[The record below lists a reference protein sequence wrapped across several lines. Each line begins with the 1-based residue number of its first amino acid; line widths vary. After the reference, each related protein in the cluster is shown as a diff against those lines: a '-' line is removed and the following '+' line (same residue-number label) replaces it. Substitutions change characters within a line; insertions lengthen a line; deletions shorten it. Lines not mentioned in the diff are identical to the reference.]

1 MLLEL
6 RFPDPAG
13 AKMFKR
19 INVACHLR
27 FAKLLSRTE
36 AFCVYLRPLGAKIGN
51 HCSIRAI
58 NPVSDSRLISLGA
71 GVHLGD
77 FSRIAAGFYART
89 GSKVGISKSMI
100 TQWLGVKAFYFRV

>member
-13 AKMFKR
+13 AKMFKSF
-19 INVACHLR
+19 LR
-27 FAKLLSRTE
+27 VLAR
-36 AFCVYLRPLGAKIGN
+36 LGAKIGN

-58 NPVSDSRLISLGA
+58 NLVSDSRLISLGA

-77 FSRIAAGFYART
+77 FSRIAAGFYARM

-100 TQWLGVKAFYFRV
+100 TQWLGVKAFYLRVQLLKTT

>member
-6 RFPDPAG
+6 RFPDLAG

-19 INVACHLR
+19 
-27 FAKLLSRTE
+27 FAKLLSGTE

-100 TQWLGVKAFYFRV
+100 TQWLGVKAFYFRVQLLKTT